1 MFDIEKLRAVE
12 GQELKYKALCE
23 ALDIPVKS
31 SNSKAAQLN
40 NLQMYCRLDTLDHP
54 TRYIVREV
62 YDGQLITEIN
72 GNNQYQEVFDAVM
85 YQALLNADN
94 QLLYL
99 SNLELLSLFAE
110 VNENFTYSL
119 NRNIMMKLSDNPYKM
134 VEMAQIVY
142 RVLKQW
148 TKRRIDL
155 MEKRRIVITRKGFR
169 LYSKT
174 GHYIYKHNVPI
185 DSELEQSCRKVWND
199 ALNETI
205 GLNWKGQWVPDDK
218 WAAFKSVLHDA
229 SGYQTAYFCNLCK
242 RCSANAFFLS
252 ALSGKSDSQHL
263 QPRRYADS
271 FYCPRTGQ
279 KRRIMAVQD
288 IENGQKGRKTR
299 GKRSNGFGRR
309 IDGGSLLSDW
319 LCQLCNY
326 YQQTAL
332 S

>member
-23 ALDIPVKS
+23 ALGESTKTGNAKMS
-31 SNSKAAQLN
+31 QLN

-119 NRNIMMKLSDNPYKM
+119 NRNIMMKLSDNPYKT

-218 WAAFKSVLHDA
+218 WAAFKSAITKLVQERFNLI
-229 SGYQTAYFCNLCK
+229 YFDMKPVTVFSPPAEDWLRDK
-242 RCSANAFFLS
+242 LAEIYKQAPALESINAEACRKILS
-252 ALSGKSDSQHL
+252 TTQL
-263 QPRRYADS
+263 DS
-271 FYCPRTGQ
+271 FTGQ
-279 KRRIMAVQD
+279 
-288 IENGQKGRKTR
+288 ERKHFVNTNIVLNPEISF
-299 GKRSNGFGRR
+299 KE
-309 IDGGSLLSDW
+309 LLSSPV
-319 LCQLCNY
+319 QP
-326 YQQTAL
+326 
-332 S
+332 

>member
-1 MFDIEKLRAVE
+1 MFDIEKLKAVE

-23 ALDIPVKS
+23 ALGESTKTG
-31 SNSKAAQLN
+31 NAKMAQLN
-40 NLQMYCRLDTLDHP
+40 NLQMYCHLDTLDHP

-62 YDGQLITEIN
+62 YDRQLITEIN
-72 GNNQYQEVFDAVM
+72 GNNQYQEIFDAVM

-174 GHYIYKHNVPI
+174 GHYIYKHNVSI

-218 WAAFKSVLHDA
+218 WAAFKSSITKLVQERFNLI
-229 SGYQTAYFCNLCK
+229 YFDMKPVMVFSPPSEDWLRDK
-242 RCSANAFFLS
+242 LAEIYKQAPALESINAEACRKIL
-252 ALSGKSDSQHL
+252 ATTQL
-263 QPRRYADS
+263 DS
-271 FYCPRTGQ
+271 FTGQ
-279 KRRIMAVQD
+279 
-288 IENGQKGRKTR
+288 ERKHFVNTNIVLNPEISF
-299 GKRSNGFGRR
+299 KE
-309 IDGGSLLSDW
+309 LLSSPG
-319 LCQLCNY
+319 QL
-326 YQQTAL
+326 
-332 S
+332 